1 MENVIFIGV
10 LVVLFLGT
18 IAFLTR
24 HDKPQEKKGE

>member
-1 MENVIFIGV
+1 MEN
-10 LVVLFLGT
+10 LVFVSIILLLFLGT

>member
-1 MENVIFIGV
+1 MENLVFVSLV
-10 LVVLFLGT
+10 LLVFFGT

>member
-1 MENVIFIGV
+1 MENLIFISTI
-10 LVVLFLGT
+10 LIIFFAT